1 MTLHLSTAGYL
12 VLLQP
17 SSWGSSIF
25 HFPSGSFD
33 VTQKRET
40 ENIPKQWLA
49 CYPDSSRE
57 QAMIIRAW
65 RLLWNEFCLRVF
77 TSKDLRCY
85 PLSVTPPLAGP
96 WTRPTSGTVPYLT
109 PRKPVS
115 HCLSKHLLSVR
126 LVFPHPCLLILIQAE
141 TKMSTQPFISFHRK
155 PSYLNMSLH
164 LRSLLKMLCGCVAQ
178 SCPTLCSPMD
188 CSLPGSSVRGIPWL
202 TLLSSL
208 RPHSSSPSSHVRKL
222 HSSPSSYSPKARVS
236 FETKVKYAAEFQE
249 SRQENISV
257 RDETKV
263 MKQQGILRKRIWE
276 RSH

>member
-1 MTLHLSTAGYL
+1 MLHRKEKLKTFLNSDWLVILIAVGSKRWSSERDDCYEMSSASVSSLPRTCAATPFQSPLPWPDPGLGQHQELFHIWHPESQFPTA
-12 VLLQP
+12 
-17 SSWGSSIF
+17 WA
-25 HFPSGSFD
+25 
-33 VTQKRET
+33 
-40 ENIPKQWLA
+40 NI
-49 CYPDSSRE
+49 
-57 QAMIIRAW
+57 
-65 RLLWNEFCLRVF
+65 FCL
-77 TSKDLRCY
+77 
-85 PLSVTPPLAGP
+85 
-96 WTRPTSGTVPYLT
+96 SGLYSPIHACW
-109 PRKPVS
+109 S
-115 HCLSKHLLSVR
+115 WFR
-126 LVFPHPCLLILIQAE
+126 LKS

-178 SCPTLCSPMD
+178 SRPTLCSPMD